1 MSHRQASPREDP
13 QLLLAELPLAKRID
27 EAGELAHRD
36 PRVRQRALRRRL
48 PDLLDQRDLRRD
60 RLHMHGVV
68 GGALQRIQHRRHLS
82 QLRPHPHL
90 IGRDRSR
97 HHRKMRIPIQQE
109 LSPHH
114 DRRRVVRIKPQ
125 NLQRFTIVVEVVHD
139 HSLDRTTDN
148 PRPRRSKPRKTQ
160 MRRRVLSAALVGQ

>member
-1 MSHRQASPREDP
+1 
-13 QLLLAELPLAKRID
+13 
-27 EAGELAHRD
+27 
-36 PRVRQRALRRRL
+36 
-48 PDLLDQRDLRRD
+48 
-60 RLHMHGVV
+60 
-68 GGALQRIQHRRHLS
+68 
-82 QLRPHPHL
+82 
-90 IGRDRSR
+90 
-97 HHRKMRIPIQQE
+97 MRIPIQQE

-160 MRRRVLSAALVGQ
+160 ILRRVSLVRPYLRARRFPVVGSDSRTRRFGHAQGHLLPRPHAGRLHQG